1 MNKKTSNISNTSN
14 QSIEID
20 TNWLYDNKKFT
31 DFIGIEFISYYSS
44 SEHVIFSLLNTKF
57 NPTNLKQ
64 KIEENLN
71 SIIEDTFEHG
81 ENYFKF
87 IYKNETGNTVKTEKI
102 NTSQICELYGKDYH
116 SSLYM
121 KFYF

>member
-1 MNKKTSNISNTSN
+1 MNKKMSSIST
-14 QSIEID
+14 QSIQTD
-20 TNWLYDNKKFT
+20 TNWLYDDKKFT

-64 KIEENLN
+64 KIEENM
-71 SIIEDTFEHG
+71 SIIIEDKFEHG
-81 ENYFKF
+81 ENYFKL
-87 IYKNETGNTVKTEKI
+87 IYKNEDGNIVKTEKI
-102 NTSQICELYGKDYH
+102 NNSQICELYGKDYH

-121 KFYF
+121 NFYF